1 MDLLVLGGTAW
12 LGRSVARE
20 AHARGHRVT
29 CLARGSSGPPPE
41 GAALVTGDR
50 DTPAGYDGL
59 NGAAFDAVVDVS
71 RQPRQVRTALDA
83 LSSRVG
89 HWSFVSTCSVY
100 ADDLTPGQDE
110 SGPLHPAW
118 VGEGEA
124 ALEEYGPAKV
134 ACEEAVLAREGASCV
149 TRSGLIVGAGD
160 GSDRFGYW
168 PARVDR
174 AVANRE
180 PVLVP
185 ALDSAVQVLDVDD
198 FATWL
203 VSLAER
209 GTAGVLNAVGDVLTF
224 GDVIAACGA
233 ASGGTPDL
241 LERSDEWLT
250 EHSVE
255 PWSGP
260 ESLPLWLPRATYGGF
275 MRRRNHAGKTAGL
288 VLRPLADTVEAALG
302 WERELGLERERR
314 AGLSPLR
321 EAELS
326 QISGD

>member
-1 MDLLVLGGTAW
+1 
-12 LGRSVARE
+12 
-20 AHARGHRVT
+20 
-29 CLARGSSGPPPE
+29 
-41 GAALVTGDR
+41 
-50 DTPAGYDGL
+50 
-59 NGAAFDAVVDVS
+59 
-71 RQPRQVRTALDA
+71 
-83 LSSRVG
+83 VG